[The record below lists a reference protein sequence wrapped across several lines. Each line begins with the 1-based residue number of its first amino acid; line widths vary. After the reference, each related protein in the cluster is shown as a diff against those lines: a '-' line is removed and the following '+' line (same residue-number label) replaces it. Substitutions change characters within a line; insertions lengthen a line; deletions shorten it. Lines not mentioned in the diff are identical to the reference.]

1 MDTLEQA
8 HSSTFYQQNMGNSNS
23 HPQSPLNAGD
33 YAATPVL
40 KQPDHLN
47 PEPEDVPRLMERAAT
62 ILAEVE
68 AVLSA
73 HPYPLSASETS
84 CHTPP
89 NGSDPNALPPDALP
103 PDIEAYNPPPEK
115 LAAMIAHLEKLFAEA
130 IPAASVA
137 TSGQY
142 APQYDQTAT
151 RPLQDSA
158 GEPRETLPNHNNH
171 EATYTLLQSNHNN
184 CQTTSTVI
192 QPEKMDKD
200 QLPAQQPSVPNQ
212 PLEPLPVKRGRPRGK
227 SGATRNACSS
237 DNLTSPKPYN
247 FRSRKTLKG
256 MLKDGQKTLYRS
268 LMAMLMDT
276 TNYGDAVTWI
286 DKAKGIFEIHNK
298 RVFTE
303 RLTGLCGNN
312 YSRHPNV
319 LRSMRYYQKEDQSG
333 MLLPSR
339 IVRTG
344 EYEKMSGVFQ
354 WNLAHDRVAEIM
366 ATTAE
371 RDGNCSAPGK
381 E

>member
-1 MDTLEQA
+1 MDTLKQA
-8 HSSTFYQQNMGNSNS
+8 HSSTFYQQNVGNSNS
-23 HPQSPLNAGD
+23 HPQAPLQAGD

-47 PEPEDVPRLMERAAT
+47 LQPEDAPGLMERDAT
-62 ILAEVE
+62 ILSEVE
-68 AVLSA
+68 AILNAPFLPV
-73 HPYPLSASETS
+73 SASKTS
-84 CHTPP
+84 YQPP
-89 NGSDPNALPPDALP
+89 PDGLNPDALP
-103 PDIEAYNPPPEK
+103 LDLDSYYPPPAQ
-115 LAAMIAHLEKLFAEA
+115 LAAMITHLEKVFAEA

-158 GEPRETLPNHNNH
+158 LEPQETLPNHNNH
-171 EATYTLLQSNHNN
+171 ETTYTLLQSNHNN

-192 QPEKMDKD
+192 QPEKMNKD
-200 QLPAQQPSVPNQ
+200 QPPAQQPSVPDQ
-212 PLEPLPVKRGRPRGK
+212 PLEPLPVKRGPGRPRGK

-298 RVFTE
+298 KVFTE

-312 YSRHPNV
+312 HSKHPNV

-339 IVRTG
+339 MVRTG
-344 EYEKMSGVFQ
+344 EYEKKSNVFQ
-354 WNLAHDRVAEIM
+354 WNLTHDWVAELM

-371 RDGNCSAPGK
+371 RDGNCSAPDQGR
-381 E
+381 